1 MGKNNLAIDTLQ
13 DKINELTKA
22 MEALKKESRLLPAG
36 LKIGDT
42 FNLATIEWK
51 ILGKTNDGYFCIANS
66 SIGDMK
72 FDLCS
77 NDWSKSKLREY
88 LNNDLLEKIKDEI
101 GGGNILPLGRNLLSL
116 DGIDE
121 YEDTVELISL
131 LTVDEYRKY
140 RKLLPNTGEW
150 WWTITPWSTKSNGYE
165 SRVAVVA
172 SGGYISGDG
181 CRYDFGVRPVCIL
194 KSEIFES

>member
-1 MGKNNLAIDTLQ
+1 MGKNNLAIETLQ

-22 MEALKKESRLLPAG
+22 MEVLKKESRLLPAG

-51 ILGKTNDGYFCIANS
+51 ILDKTNDGYFCIANS

-72 FDLCS
+72 FDSRS

-101 GGGNILPLGRNLLSL
+101 GVGNILPLGRDLLSL

-165 SRVAVVA
+165 SSLAVVA
-172 SGGYISGDG
+172 PGGSVSRNYCD
-181 CRYDFGVRPVCIL
+181 YDFGVRPVCIL
-194 KSEIFES
+194 KSDIFES

>member
-1 MGKNNLAIDTLQ
+1 MGKNKLAIETLQ
-13 DKINELTKA
+13 DKINELTNA
-22 MEALKKESRLLPAG
+22 MEVLKKESRLLPSG
-36 LKIGDT
+36 LEIGDT

-51 ILGKTNDGYFCIANS
+51 ILDKTNDGYFCIANS

-72 FDLCS
+72 FDPCS
-77 NDWSKSKLREY
+77 NDWSKSKLRKY
-88 LNNDLLEKIKDEI
+88 LNNDFLEKIKNEI
-101 GGGNILPLGRNLLSL
+101 GIENILDIGRDLLSL

-121 YEDTVELISL
+121 YEGTVELISL

-165 SRVAVVA
+165 SSVSVVA
-172 SGGYISGDG
+172 PVGYVNFIN
-181 CRYDFGVRPVCIL
+181 CRSYCGVRPICIL
-194 KSEIFES
+194 KSDIFES

>member
-1 MGKNNLAIDTLQ
+1 MGKNNLAIETLQ

-22 MEALKKESRLLPAG
+22 MEVLKKESRLLPAG

-51 ILGKTNDGYFCIANS
+51 ILDKTNDGYFCIANS

-72 FDLCS
+72 FDSRS

-101 GGGNILPLGRNLLSL
+101 GVGNILPLGRDLISL

-150 WWTITPWSTKSNGYE
+150 WWLCTPWSTKSNGYE
-165 SRVAVVA
+165 SSV
-172 SGGYISGDG
+172 GGCCAG
-181 CRYDFGVRPVCIL
+181 RPYQRQWRQL
-194 KSEIFES
+194 R

>member
-1 MGKNNLAIDTLQ
+1 MGKNKLAIETLQ
-13 DKINELTKA
+13 DKINELKDA
-22 MEALKKESRLLPAG
+22 MEVLKKESRLLPAG
-36 LKIGDT
+36 LEIGDT

-51 ILGKTNDGYFCIANS
+51 ILDKTNAGYFCIANS
-66 SIGDMK
+66 SIGDMR
-72 FDLCS
+72 FDSSS

-101 GGGNILPLGRNLLSL
+101 GVGNILPLGRDLLSL

-121 YEDTVELISL
+121 YDNTADFISL

-150 WWTITPWSTKSNGYE
+150 WWLCTPWSTKSNGYE

-172 SGGYISGDG
+172 PGGGIRISD
-181 CRYDFGVRPVCIL
+181 CYYYYGVRPVCIL
-194 KSEIFES
+194 KSDIFES

>member
-1 MGKNNLAIDTLQ
+1 MGKNNLAIETLQ
-13 DKINELTKA
+13 DKINELKKA
-22 MEALKKESRLLPAG
+22 MEVLKKESRLLPAG

-51 ILGKTNDGYFCIANS
+51 ILDKTNAGYFCIANS

-72 FDLCS
+72 FDSRS

-101 GGGNILPLGRNLLSL
+101 GVGNILPLGRNLLSL

-140 RKLLPNTGEW
+140 RKLLPNTGDW
-150 WWTITPWSTKSNGYE
+150 WWTVTPWSTKSNGYE
-165 SRVAVVA
+165 SSVAVVA
-172 SGGYISGDG
+172 PDGYVSGGSCYG
-181 CRYDFGVRPVCIL
+181 YNGVRPVCIL

>member
-1 MGKNNLAIDTLQ
+1 MSKNKLAIETLQ
-13 DKINELTKA
+13 DKINELTDA
-22 MEALKKESRLLPAG
+22 MEVLKKESRLLPAG
-36 LKIGDT
+36 LEIGDT

-51 ILGKTNDGYFCIANS
+51 ILDKTNAGYFCIANS
-66 SIGDMK
+66 SIGDMR
-72 FDLCS
+72 FDSSS

-101 GGGNILPLGRNLLSL
+101 GVGNILPLGRDLLSL

-121 YEDTVELISL
+121 YDNTADFISL

-140 RKLLPNTGEW
+140 RKLLPNTGKW

-165 SRVAVVA
+165 SSVAVVA
-172 SGGYISGDG
+172 PGGYVDCDYCYGNN
-181 CRYDFGVRPVCIL
+181 GVRPVCIL
-194 KSEIFES
+194 KSDIFES